1 MNKKKKWLSLLLSLA
16 LLFSLCPQTVSAE
29 EISSGQTEE
38 TCPFV
43 VTGGTEGTDYE
54 WSENESKLTIKT
66 DKPLTLST
74 PNNSAENPAT
84 AHIHAPSVNNQST
97 NAKLTLNGVHIT
109 EPQNTAYGAICV
121 TGTLEITLAEGSTN
135 TLTGGT
141 VSSNYSVSY
150 GIFASGALTISGAGT
165 LNATG
170 GAVTTSSSSTNNLS
184 CGIQCNST
192 ISISEGT
199 IHATGGSVSN
209 GSSYGIRAYGEDY
222 KAINITG
229 GTVTATGGNV
239 SASGNATSAGIC
251 GAPTISG
258 GVVNATGGTVTV
270 SGSEAIARSY
280 GIRADTGSLTIS
292 GGSGTAKTTATNATI
307 KQAMDKEPT
316 LSNVYISG
324 TETDTFRKWLPKA
337 AEQYSVLTPGET
349 YWFDLSGQKE
359 SIGGTVNTEL
369 PDTGMHWVPFTYVG
383 TVNAYK
389 LESEQATT
397 EEYASTNQSA
407 HSLFIANYD
416 LTQASWN
423 DLNGKNLI
431 FDTSYT
437 NNGVNYTL
445 RAPSAGSKTV
455 KIDDSTEY
463 VTPLTNEWDSIL
475 MKDDADTTQP
485 EAYIKN
491 ATSTNQYS
499 WGQDTSAIENDSVK
513 RIVRKGGE
521 YTSNTLP
528 ADGTEQSGSNGW
540 YRPVL
545 ELTSGADLK
554 VVEVNLNG
562 GLLGTTDGNIKIVTT
577 SANMSSLNLPIEGI
591 TAPTSNLFTG
601 WNFNETEA
609 RYTAGWGAPVT
620 LTYDANGATSGTAP
634 AANNYGNG
642 ATVTVLGAGS
652 LAKDGYT
659 FAGWN
664 TAADGTGTGYAAG
677 DTFTITG
684 DTTLYAQWTESSG
697 GGTTETYYTI
707 TATAGA
713 NGSITPGGS
722 VSVKEN
728 TDKTFTITAASGY
741 EVADVKVDGKSVGA
755 VKSYTF
761 TKVTG
766 NHTIAATFKTT
777 GGSSTGGSGTGGG
790 STGGGAA
797 DTYYTITA
805 TAGTGGSIS
814 PTGSI
819 SVREDLD
826 KTFTITPDKGY
837 VIANVIV
844 DGKSVGAV
852 KSYTFE
858 DVSRKH
864 TIKATFAPADEQR
877 NPHTGVDMNFEDVS
891 ETDWF
896 YESVAYVFDEGLM
909 NGTSA
914 TTFSPYL
921 DTTRGM
927 IVTILHRLAG
937 SDAPEDVAPFLDV
950 TSDQYYATAVAWAY
964 ENGIVSGYSAET
976 FGPNDA
982 ITREQMAAILMNYA
996 KFMGYDTTAAADL
1009 SKFSDADK
1017 ISGYAVPSMAW
1028 ANASG
1033 LINGK
1038 GDSILDPT
1046 GNAQRCEVAA
1056 ILYRFCENIVK

>member
-1 MNKKKKWLSLLLSLA
+1 MNKKKKWLSLLLCLA

-29 EISSGQTEE
+29 EIFDGEQTEE
-38 TCPFV
+38 TCPF
-43 VTGGTEGTDYE
+43 TITKTEGGGAASSGTDYDWDNTE
-54 WSENESKLTIKT
+54 KNLTIKT
-66 DKPLTLST
+66 SDALTISMTDSETSPVTARIIANKTGSSGSYTWTPINLTLAGVNIT
-74 PNNSAENPAT
+74 APANLE
-84 AHIHAPSVNNQST
+84 AA
-97 NAKLTLNGVHIT
+97 LF
-109 EPQNTAYGAICV
+109 
-121 TGTLEITLAEGSTN
+121 TGGQISITLANGTTN
-135 TLTGGT
+135 TLTGGA
-141 VSSNYSVSY
+141 VSSDTNNVYNSS
-150 GIFASGALTISGAGT
+150 GIYAGGALTISGSGT

-170 GAVTTSSSSTNNLS
+170 GAITTSSSGNSNRSTGILS
-184 CGIQCNST
+184 GSSIT
-192 ISISEGT
+192 ISGGT
-199 IHATGGSVSN
+199 IRATGGSVTDGN
-209 GSSYGIRAYGEDY
+209 SYGLY
-222 KAINITG
+222 INDGSITI
-229 GTVTATGGNV
+229 N
-239 SASGNATSAGIC
+239 
-251 GAPTISG
+251 
-258 GVVNATGGTVTV
+258 
-270 SGSEAIARSY
+270 
-280 GIRADTGSLTIS
+280 
-292 GGSGTAKTTATNATI
+292 GGSGTAQANTSSTNH
-307 KQAMDKEPT
+307 KAMYPNPT
-316 LSNVYISG
+316 LNNQLAITGV
-324 TETDTFRKWLPKA
+324 EDDTFRKWLPKA
-337 AEQYSVLTPGET
+337 TEQYTALTPGDT
-349 YWFDLSGQKE
+349 YWFNLSGQKE
-359 SIGGTVNTEL
+359 SMGGEVNTAL
-369 PDTGMHWVPFTYVG
+369 PDTGMNWVPFTYVG

-389 LESEQATT
+389 LDSAQATT

-431 FDTSYT
+431 FGTSYT

-475 MKDDADTTQP
+475 MKDDADTTQH
-485 EAYIKN
+485 ETYIKN
-491 ATSTNQYS
+491 ATGDANRYS
-499 WGQDTSAIENDSVK
+499 WGQDTSAIENGSTN
-513 RIVRKGGE
+513 RIARKGGE

-528 ADGTEQSGSNGW
+528 ADGTAQSGSNGW

-545 ELTSGADLK
+545 ELTGNANDLK
-554 VVEVNLNG
+554 VVEVNLNSG
-562 GLLGTTDGNIKIVTT
+562 QLGSTSGNIKIVTT

-591 TAPTSNLFTG
+591 TAPASNLFTG
-601 WNFNETEA
+601 WTFNENETK
-609 RYTAGWGAPVT
+609 YTAGWGAPVT
-620 LTYDANGATSGTAP
+620 LTYDGNGATSGTAP
-634 AANNYGNG
+634 AAKSYGNG
-642 ATVTVLGAGS
+642 AAVTVLSNTGS
-652 LAKDGYT
+652 LVKDGST
-659 FAGWN
+659 FNGWN
-664 TAADGTGTGYAAG
+664 TKADGTGTTYQEGN
-677 DTFTITG
+677 TFTITG
-684 DTTLYAQWTESSG
+684 NTTLYAKWTENSG

-728 TDKTFTITAASGY
+728 TDKTFTISAASGY

-761 TKVTG
+761 TDVTG
-766 NHTIAATFKTT
+766 NHTIEATFKTT
-777 GGSSTGGSGTGGG
+777 GGSGTGSGTGGD
-790 STGGGAA
+790 AA

-814 PTGSI
+814 PTGSV

-852 KSYTFE
+852 KSYTFT
-858 DVSRKH
+858 DVSKKH
-864 TIKATFAPADEQR
+864 TIKAAFAPADEHR
-877 NPHTGVDMNFEDVS
+877 NPQTGVDMDFEDVS

-937 SDAPEDVAPFLDV
+937 SGTPEDVAPFLDV
-950 TSDQYYATAVAWAY
+950 TSGQYYATAVAWAY
-964 ENGIVSGYSAET
+964 ENGIVNGYNAEA

-982 ITREQMAAILMNYA
+982 ITREQMAVILMNYA
-996 KFMGYDTTAAADL
+996 RFMGYDTTAAADL

-1017 ISGYAVPSMAW
+1017 ISGYAVQSMAW

>member
-1 MNKKKKWLSLLLSLA
+1 MNKKKKWLSLLLCLA

-29 EISSGQTEE
+29 EIPDNGQTEE
-38 TCPFV
+38 TCPFT
-43 VTGGTEGTDYE
+43 VTGGEYGTDYE
-54 WSENESKLTIKT
+54 WDETTKKLTIKT
-66 DKPLTLST
+66 SDALTIST
-74 PNNSAENPAT
+74 PNNSEDNPAT
-84 AHIHAPSVNNQST
+84 AHIHAPQVNGQGT

-109 EPQNTAYGAICV
+109 EPQGTGYGAICV
-121 TGTLEITLAEGSTN
+121 TGTLAITLADGTTN
-135 TLTGGT
+135 TLTGAAINSEGT
-141 VSSNYSVSY
+141 TNTY
-150 GIFASGALTISGAGT
+150 GIYASALTINGSGT

-170 GAVTTSSSSTNNLS
+170 GAVTTSSIGNDNRSAGIVAESS
-184 CGIQCNST
+184 IT
-192 ISISEGT
+192 IN
-199 IHATGGSVSN
+199 GGSVTAGNSN
-209 GSSYGIRAYGEDY
+209 GLY
-222 KAINITG
+222 INGGSITI
-229 GTVTATGGNV
+229 N
-239 SASGNATSAGIC
+239 
-251 GAPTISG
+251 
-258 GVVNATGGTVTV
+258 
-270 SGSEAIARSY
+270 
-280 GIRADTGSLTIS
+280 
-292 GGSGTAKTTATNATI
+292 GGSGTAQANTSSTNH
-307 KQAMDKEPT
+307 KAMYPNPT
-316 LSNVYISG
+316 YTSG
-324 TETDTFRKWLPKA
+324 YVTGQEADTFRKWLPKA
-337 AEQYSVLTPGET
+337 TEQYSALTPGET
-349 YWFDLSGQKE
+349 YWFDLSGQKADMGDE
-359 SIGGTVNTEL
+359 VNNNL
-369 PDTGMHWVPFTYVG
+369 PDTGMNWVPFTYVG

-389 LESEQATT
+389 LDSAQATT

-423 DLNGKNLI
+423 ALNGKSLI
-431 FDTSYT
+431 FGTSYT

-455 KIDDSTEY
+455 TVGSSGSQTEY

-475 MKDDADTTQP
+475 MKDDADNGHDV
-485 EAYIKN
+485 YIKN
-491 ATSTNQYS
+491 ATEDANRHS
-499 WGQDTSAIENDSVK
+499 WGQDTSAIANDSAK
-513 RIVRKGGE
+513 RIARKGGE
-521 YTSNTLP
+521 HPSNTLP
-528 ADGTEQSGSNGW
+528 ADGTAQSGSNGW

-545 ELTSGADLK
+545 ELTENASDLK
-554 VVEVNLNG
+554 VVEVNLNS
-562 GLLGTTDGNIKIVTT
+562 GLLGSTSGNIKIVTT

-591 TAPTSNLFTG
+591 TAPASNLFTG
-601 WNFNETEA
+601 WTFNENETK
-609 RYTAGWGAPVT
+609 YTAGWGAPVT
-620 LTYDANGATSGTAP
+620 LTYDANDATSGTAP
-634 AANNYGNG
+634 EANNYGSG
-642 ATVTVLGAGS
+642 ATVTVLGNTGS
-652 LAKDGYT
+652 LAKTGYT

-664 TAADGTGTGYAAG
+664 TKADGNGTTYQEGN
-677 DTFTITG
+677 TFTITG
-684 DTTLYAQWTESSG
+684 NTTLYAKWTESSS

-713 NGSITPGGS
+713 NGSITPDGTVTVNKGS
-722 VSVKEN
+722 SQS
-728 TDKTFTITAASGY
+728 FTITAASGY
-741 EVADVKVDGKSVGA
+741 EVADVIVDGKNVGA

-761 TKVTG
+761 TDVTG
-766 NHTIAATFKTT
+766 NHTIEATFKT
-777 GGSSTGGSGTGGG
+777 TGGSGTGGG
-790 STGGGAA
+790 STGGDAA

-814 PTGSI
+814 PTGSVF
-819 SVREDLD
+819 VREDLD

-858 DVSRKH
+858 DVSKKH
-864 TIKATFAPADEQR
+864 TIKATFAPADEHR
-877 NPHTGVDMNFEDVS
+877 NPQTGVDMNFEDVS

-950 TSDQYYATAVAWAY
+950 TSDQYYSTAVAWAY
-964 ENGIVSGYSAET
+964 ENGIVSGYSAEA

-1017 ISGYAVPSMAW
+1017 ISGYAVQSMAW

>member
-1 MNKKKKWLSLLLSLA
+1 MNKKKKWLSLLLCLA

-29 EISSGQTEE
+29 EIPDNGRTEE
-38 TCPFV
+38 TGSFT
-43 VTGGTEGTDYE
+43 VTGGTYGTDYTY
-54 WSENESKLTIKT
+54 SNENGNEVLTIKT
-66 DKPLTLST
+66 STALTIST

-84 AHIHAPSVNNQST
+84 AHIHAPSVNNQGT
-97 NAKLTLNGVHIT
+97 NAKLTLNGVHII
-109 EPQNTAYGAICV
+109 EPQDTGYGAICV

-135 TLTGGT
+135 TLTGAAINSEGT
-141 VSSNYSVSY
+141 TNTY
-150 GIFASGALTISGAGT
+150 GIYASALTISGSGT
-165 LNATG
+165 LNAVG
-170 GAVTTSSSSTNNLS
+170 GAVTTSSSGNDNRSA
-184 CGIQCNST
+184 GIVAESSIT
-192 ISISEGT
+192 INGGT
-199 IHATGGSVSN
+199 IHATGGSVTAGNSN
-209 GSSYGIRAYGEDY
+209 GLY
-222 KAINITG
+222 INGGSITI
-229 GTVTATGGNV
+229 N
-239 SASGNATSAGIC
+239 
-251 GAPTISG
+251 
-258 GVVNATGGTVTV
+258 
-270 SGSEAIARSY
+270 
-280 GIRADTGSLTIS
+280 
-292 GGSGTAKTTATNATI
+292 GGSGTAQANTSSTNH
-307 KQAMDKEPT
+307 KAMYPNPT
-316 LSNVYISG
+316 YTSG
-324 TETDTFRKWLPKA
+324 YVTGVENDTFRKWLPKA
-337 AEQYSVLTPGET
+337 AEQYNALTPGDT

-359 SIGGTVNTEL
+359 SMGGEVNTAL
-369 PDTGMHWVPFTYVG
+369 PDTGMNWVPFTYVG

-389 LESEQATT
+389 LDSEQATT
-397 EEYASTNQSA
+397 EEYASTNQSE

-431 FDTSYT
+431 FGKTYE
-437 NNGVNYTL
+437 NNGVTYTL
-445 RAPSAGSKTV
+445 RTPSAGSKTV
-455 KIDDSTEY
+455 TVGSEGSQTKY

-475 MKDDADTTQP
+475 MKDSVDTTQH
-485 EAYIKN
+485 ETYIKN
-491 ATSTNQYS
+491 ATGDANRYS
-499 WGQDTSAIENDSVK
+499 WGQDTSALTDGSAN
-513 RIVRKGGE
+513 RIARKGDG

-528 ADGTEQSGSNGW
+528 ADGTAQSGSNGW

-545 ELTSGADLK
+545 ELTGGADLK
-554 VVEVNLNG
+554 VVTVNLNAG
-562 GLLGTTDGNIKIVTT
+562 TLGSTSGNIKIVTT

-591 TAPTSNLFTG
+591 TAPASNLFTG
-601 WNFNETEA
+601 WNFDEDA
-609 RYTAGWGAPVT
+609 AKYTAGWGAPVT
-620 LTYDANGATSGTAP
+620 LTYDANDATSGTAP
-634 AANNYGNG
+634 TANNYGNG
-642 ATVTVLGAGS
+642 ATVTVLGNTGS
-652 LAKDGYT
+652 LAKTGYT

-664 TAADGTGTGYAAG
+664 TKADGSGTTYAADA
-677 DTFTITG
+677 TFVITG
-684 DTTLYAQWTESSG
+684 NTTLYAQWTEDSS

-713 NGSITPGGS
+713 NGSITPDGS

-741 EVADVKVDGKSVGA
+741 EVADVKVDGKNVGA

-761 TKVTG
+761 TDVTG
-766 NHTIAATFKTT
+766 NHTIEATFKT
-777 GGSSTGGSGTGGG
+777 TGGSGTGGG
-790 STGGGAA
+790 STGGGDVA

-814 PTGSI
+814 PTGSV

-844 DGKSVGAV
+844 DGKNVGAV
-852 KSYTFE
+852 KSYTFT
-858 DVSRKH
+858 DVSKKH
-864 TIKATFAPADEQR
+864 TIKAAFALADEQR
-877 NPHTGVDMNFEDVS
+877 NPQTGVDMNFEDVS

-937 SDAPEDVAPFLDV
+937 GNAPKDAAPFLDV
-950 TSDQYYATAVAWAY
+950 TSGQYYATAVAWAY
-964 ENGIVSGYSAET
+964 ENGIVNGYSAEA

-1017 ISGYAVPSMAW
+1017 ISGYAVQSMAW

-1038 GDSILDPT
+1038 GGSILDPT

-1056 ILYRFCENIVK
+1056 ILYRFCETIVK

>member
-38 TCPFV
+38 TCPFT
-43 VTGGTEGTDYE
+43 VTSGEYGTDYE
-54 WSENESKLTIKT
+54 WDETTKKLTIKT
-66 DKPLTLST
+66 SDALTISMKDSATTPVTAQIIANKTGSSGSYTWTSLNLTLAGVNIT
-74 PNNSAENPAT
+74 APANASAPLFT
-84 AHIHAPSVNNQST
+84 GGS
-97 NAKLTLNGVHIT
+97 L
-109 EPQNTAYGAICV
+109 AI
-121 TGTLEITLAEGSTN
+121 TLEDGTIN
-135 TLTGGT
+135 TLTGEAA
-141 VSSNYSVSY
+141 SSYSVSY
-150 GIFASGALTISGAGT
+150 GIYASDNLTINGPGT

-170 GAVTTSSSSTNNLS
+170 GAITTSSSGNNNRS
-184 CGIQCNST
+184 CGIECYGT
-192 ISISEGT
+192 ISINGGT
-199 IHATGGSVSN
+199 IHATGGNVSN
-209 GSSYGIRAYGEDY
+209 GSSYGIRAYDEDY

-280 GIRADTGSLTIS
+280 GIRADTGSITIS
-292 GGSGTAKTTATNATI
+292 GGSGTAKTTATSATV

-316 LSNVYISG
+316 LSNVITTGAYNS
-324 TETDTFRKWLPKA
+324 TEMSWVPIVQVTGV
-337 AEQYSVLTPGET
+337 SLTP
-349 YWFDLSGQKE
+349 
-359 SIGGTVNTEL
+359 
-369 PDTGMHWVPFTYVG
+369 
-383 TVNAYK
+383 
-389 LESEQATT
+389 TT
-397 EEYASTNQSA
+397 
-407 HSLFIANYD
+407 L
-416 LTQASWN
+416 
-423 DLNGKNLI
+423 
-431 FDTSYT
+431 
-437 NNGVNYTL
+437 
-445 RAPSAGSKTV
+445 
-455 KIDDSTEY
+455 
-463 VTPLTNEWDSIL
+463 
-475 MKDDADTTQP
+475 
-485 EAYIKN
+485 
-491 ATSTNQYS
+491 
-499 WGQDTSAIENDSVK
+499 
-513 RIVRKGGE
+513 
-521 YTSNTLP
+521 TLP
-528 ADGTEQSGSNGW
+528 
-540 YRPVL
+540 
-545 ELTSGADLK
+545 
-554 VVEVNLNG
+554 
-562 GLLGTTDGNIKIVTT
+562 
-577 SANMSSLNLPIEGI
+577 
-591 TAPTSNLFTG
+591 
-601 WNFNETEA
+601 
-609 RYTAGWGAPVT
+609 
-620 LTYDANGATSGTAP
+620 ANGATATLTATVEPTNATDANVTWSSSDDTIATVNNGEVTALKAGTATITASAGGQSATCTVTVTDP
-634 AANNYGNG
+634 VAAYGVSLDKTTLALTVGGTQQLTATVAPDNATNKAVSWSSSNESVATVSNGLVTAVSAGKATITVTTADGPHTATCTVTVTAPTQYTVTYDGNKNTGGSVATDSTSYASG
-642 ATVTVLGAGS
+642 ATVTVLGNTGS
-652 LAKDGYT
+652 LAKTGYT

-664 TAADGTGTGYAAG
+664 TKADGSGTTYAVNAA
-677 DTFTITG
+677 FTITG
-684 DTTLYAQWTESSG
+684 NTTLYAQWTKNSS
-697 GGTTETYYTI
+697 
-707 TATAGA
+707 
-713 NGSITPGGS
+713 
-722 VSVKEN
+722 
-728 TDKTFTITAASGY
+728 
-741 EVADVKVDGKSVGA
+741 
-755 VKSYTF
+755 
-761 TKVTG
+761 
-766 NHTIAATFKTT
+766 
-777 GGSSTGGSGTGGG
+777 GSSTGSG

-797 DTYYTITA
+797 ATYYTITA

-814 PTGSI
+814 PTGSV

-858 DVSRKH
+858 DVSKKH

-877 NPHTGVDMNFEDVS
+877 NPQTGVDMDFEDVS

-937 SDAPEDVAPFLDV
+937 SDAPKDVAPFLDV

-964 ENGIVSGYSAET
+964 ENGIVNGYSAEA

-1056 ILYRFCENIVK
+1056 ILHRFCETIVK